1 MLRTKKNKIT
11 IVVLAIALFGLLS
24 VTTYHIYCHYMVSK
38 FYRCMDSGDTEKILA
53 QVEKMPNV
61 NMLNPCPP
69 LYHIVGILT
78 QNSFINESALE
89 YAVYKEADI
98 SVLEALL
105 IKGADPNLNA
115 AGSVSAFEDLCYNPT
130 WDWDKKI
137 ELMVAYGADIDSIRI
152 LIHGKYLDDFTDPS
166 TEMYFNAIML
176 LWENGASDKAYGRM
190 ESEQTI
196 LHDVAG
202 RLDTE
207 YLSRLYHNEK
217 RDMAY
222 LLNEQDAHGETP
234 IFYAVRSNNF
244 GNCKFLIEEGADL
257 SIKNNEG
264 KTVYEVA
271 VELQNNECAQVIKK
285 YIK

>member
-1 MLRTKKNKIT
+1 MSHIKKYI
-11 IVVLAIALFGLLS
+11 IPIIIILS
-24 VTTYHIYCHYMVSK
+24 LIGTLTFTYHIYSHIMVTRF
-38 FYRCMDSGDTEKILA
+38 FYCMDSGDTEKILA

-69 LYHIVGILT
+69 LYYLVGILT
-78 QNSFINESALE
+78 QYSFNDGYPLQ

-98 SVLEALL
+98 SIIEALL
-105 IKGADPNLNA
+105 RKGADPNITDVS
-115 AGSVSAFEDLCYNPT
+115 GVHSAFEDLCYNPT

-202 RLDTE
+202 SLDTE

-222 LLNEQDAHGETP
+222 LLDEQDANGETP
-234 IFYAVRSNNF
+234 IFCAVRKNNY

-257 SIKNNEG
+257 SIKNDEG

-285 YIK
+285 YVE

>member
-1 MLRTKKNKIT
+1 MSHIKKYI
-11 IVVLAIALFGLLS
+11 IPIIIILS
-24 VTTYHIYCHYMVSK
+24 LIGTLTFTYHIYSHIMVTRF
-38 FYRCMDSGDTEKILA
+38 FYCMDSGDTEKILA

-69 LYHIVGILT
+69 LYYLVGILT
-78 QNSFINESALE
+78 QYSFIDGYPLQ

-98 SVLEALL
+98 SIIEALL
-105 IKGADPNLNA
+105 RKGADPNITDVSGVN
-115 AGSVSAFEDLCYNPT
+115 SAFEDLCYNPT

-137 ELMVAYGADIDSIRI
+137 ELMLEYGADIDSIQIYVPAHFSDR
-152 LIHGKYLDDFTDPS
+152 LPNSSK
-166 TEMYFNAIML
+166 EMYFSAITL
-176 LWENGASDKAYGRM
+176 LWEKGVSDKEYIGTDYM
-190 ESEQTI
+190 QTV

-257 SIKNNEG
+257 SIKNDEG

-285 YIK
+285 YVK